1 MQKIFTKILDFQ
13 LNHPVATLVT
23 ALLLTLV
30 SILYTVRN
38 LDFQTGQMDLIYPDN
53 PLVKL
58 SDEIKTTID
67 YDTFIVVIENRNTS
81 RSLSFLHALAP
92 ILNKD
97 TKHYSRVFYRINPA
111 QFKPWSLLYLDRKG
125 LLKLRQNLYEHETLI
140 RTLAASPGLTTLFDG
155 INREIASSM
164 MGELFTGFLDQPAA
178 QDNKKASMDLTFVI
192 RMLTEIKQ
200 HLDNDKPYVSP
211 WKSVFTQDAWN
222 ENSQDTGYF
231 WTKGKRYLLLFVT
244 PKSTDSSFSDKL
256 DALKRLRA
264 NISQLQKTSYRDI
277 QAGVTGQEALNQDE
291 MSTAFRDISIA
302 TVISLMGL
310 AALLIVFWRGI
321 RYPLLEI
328 TELIVALS
336 WTFGLTTFFIGHLN
350 ILSITFAPLLLGL
363 GIDYGIHWLARYQ
376 EEKQQMGLSRQEA
389 LRATMLRL
397 GPSILLAGLTA
408 AFSFFPLILTGFKG
422 LVELGEIASM
432 GMVMTTVSTLC
443 LLPSL
448 ITLFDPRRPAS
459 AASIDRRPKSL
470 FRITNRAAVPILLVC
485 VLGFGFSLERAGRI
499 TFDLNMLHLQSKGA
513 ESVTW
518 EHKLLHG
525 SDQSS
530 MYGVVLA
537 DSLEN
542 IRKKTDALTA
552 LSTVSD
558 VQSVLSMLPEN
569 QKEKMKILQK
579 MTPLLDETAM
589 NAQDDPVNIADLNAV
604 LGRIRFKMTDTKEVS
619 KHLAAQMGEVRDLI
633 DGLQERFRTLSNAH
647 LTRSLGT
654 LQDQFNKDLQDKLE
668 TLRLN
673 VNAQPMQPGD
683 LPLSL
688 RERYIL
694 PDGRYMIRIF
704 PSGDIWDPTVLSRF
718 VADLRSVDSKAIG
731 DPVTLDIFTRAFRD
745 GCIKAAV
752 FAVVFIIGLL
762 LLTFRNLYQAFLVM
776 TPLIMG
782 TVWTLGL
789 MDIFGVGFN
798 LANSLFLPL
807 IVGAGVEYGI
817 IILQRRRQDGVSK
830 DGTAIPLSTAKGVI
844 LAGLTTAVGFGSLTI
859 AHHQG
864 IASLGLLAMIGSLS
878 ILIAA
883 VIFLPALMQVTDA
896 VFAGR
901 KAALRGS
908 PQPCLEQNS
917 SDDQGFKTR
926 N

>member
-1 MQKIFTKILDFQ
+1 
-13 LNHPVATLVT
+13 
-23 ALLLTLV
+23 
-30 SILYTVRN
+30 
-38 LDFQTGQMDLIYPDN
+38 
-53 PLVKL
+53 
-58 SDEIKTTID
+58 
-67 YDTFIVVIENRNTS
+67 
-81 RSLSFLHALAP
+81 
-92 ILNKD
+92 
-97 TKHYSRVFYRINPA
+97 
-111 QFKPWSLLYLDRKG
+111 
-125 LLKLRQNLYEHETLI
+125 
-140 RTLAASPGLTTLFDG
+140 
-155 INREIASSM
+155 
-164 MGELFTGFLDQPAA
+164 MGELFTGFLDQTP
-178 QDNKKASMDLTFVI
+178 QDKKKAPMDLKFVTK
-192 RMLTEIKQ
+192 MLTELKQ
-200 HLDNDKPYVSP
+200 HLDNHRPYVSP
-211 WKSVFTQDAWN
+211 WQSVFTGDAWN
-222 ENSQDTGYF
+222 EGTQDKGYF

-256 DALKRLRA
+256 DALKLLRA
-264 NISQLQKTSYRDI
+264 NIARLQQSSFGDI

-302 TVISLMGL
+302 TVISLVGL

-336 WTFGLTTFFIGHLN
+336 WTFGLTTLFIGHLN

-376 EEKQQMGLSRQEA
+376 EEKLQMGLSRQEA
-389 LRATMLRL
+389 LRATMIKL
-397 GPSILLAGLTA
+397 GPSILLAGFTA

-422 LVELGEIASM
+422 LVELGGIASM
-432 GMVMTTVSTLC
+432 GMVMTTITTLC
-443 LLPSL
+443 FLPSL
-448 ITLFDPRRPAS
+448 ITLFDSRRPATV
-459 AASIDRRPKSL
+459 ASVDRRPRNL
-470 FRITNRAAVPILLVC
+470 FRITNRTAVPILLVC
-485 VLGFGFSLERAGRI
+485 VLVFGLSLSRVGKI
-499 TFDLNMLHLQSKGA
+499 SFDLNMLHLQSKGA

-542 IRKKTDALTA
+542 VRKKTNALTA
-552 LSTVSD
+552 LPEVSD
-558 VQSVLSMLPEN
+558 VESVLQMLPEN
-569 QKEKMKILQK
+569 QREKVKILREMK
-579 MTPLLDETAM
+579 PLLDEIAV
-589 NAQDDPVNIADLNAV
+589 NGQDDPVNISDLNAA
-604 LGRIRFKMTDTKEVS
+604 LAHIRFKMTETKEVS
-619 KHLAAQMGEVRDLI
+619 KHLAAQMSEVRDLI
-633 DGLQERFRTLSNAH
+633 DGLRERFRTLSTAH

-654 LQDQFNKDLQDKLE
+654 FQDQFDKDLQDKLE

-673 VNAQPMQPGD
+673 VNAQPMQAGD

-694 PDGRYMIRIF
+694 PDGRYMIRVF
-704 PSGDIWDPTVLSRF
+704 PTGDIWDPAVLTRF
-718 VADLRSVDSKAIG
+718 VAGLRSVDSKAIG

-752 FAVVFIIGLL
+752 YAVIFIVGLL
-762 LLTFRNLYQAFLVM
+762 LLTFRNLYLAFLVL

-817 IILQRRRQDGVSK
+817 IILQRRRQDGVVG
-830 DGTAIPLSTAKGVI
+830 DGTAIPLSTAKGII
-844 LAGLTTAVGFGSLTI
+844 LAGLTTAVGFGSLTV

-864 IASLGLLAMIGSLS
+864 IASLGLLAMIGGLS

-883 VIFLPALMQVTDA
+883 VIFLPALMQVTEA
-896 VFAGR
+896 FFGR
-901 KAALRGS
+901 R
-908 PQPCLEQNS
+908 
-917 SDDQGFKTR
+917 
-926 N
+926 

>member
-1 MQKIFTKILDFQ
+1 MQRLFTKILNFQ
-13 LNHPVATLVT
+13 LSHPVAIVVT
-23 ALLLTLV
+23 ALLLTLL

-38 LDFQTGQMDLIYPDN
+38 LEFQTGQMDLIYPDN

-58 SDEIKTTID
+58 SEEIKTTID
-67 YDTFIVVIENRNTS
+67 YDTFIVVIENRDVS
-81 RSLSFLHALAP
+81 RSLAFLHALAP
-92 ILNKD
+92 ILEKD
-97 TKHYSRVFYRINPA
+97 SKHYSQVFYRINPA
-111 QFKPWSLLYLDRKG
+111 QFKPWALFYMDREG
-125 LLKLRQNLYEHETLI
+125 LLTLRQNLREHETLL
-140 RTLAASPGLTTLFDG
+140 RSLAASPGLTTLFEG
-155 INREIASSM
+155 INREMASSM
-164 MGELFTGFLDQPAA
+164 VDELFTGFLDQPA
-178 QDNKKASMDLTFVI
+178 QETIKDPMDLTFVI
-192 RMLTEIKQ
+192 RTLTDMKRY
-200 HLDNDKPYVSP
+200 LDTGKTYVSP
-211 WKSVFTQDAWN
+211 WQSVFTGDAWN
-222 ENSQDTGYF
+222 RSASDDGYF
-231 WTKGKRYLLLFVT
+231 WTKEKRCLLLFVT

-256 DALKRLRA
+256 DALKQLRA
-264 NISQLQKTSYRDI
+264 NIARLQKTSYQDI

-302 TVISLMGL
+302 TIISLVGL
-310 AALLIVFWRGI
+310 AILLIVFWRGI
-321 RYPLLEI
+321 RYPFLEL
-328 TELIVALS
+328 TELIIALS
-336 WTFGLTTFFIGHLN
+336 WTFGLTTLFIGHLN

-376 EEKQQMGLSRQEA
+376 EEKQQMGLTRQEA

-408 AFSFFPLILTGFKG
+408 ACSFFPLILTGFKG

-432 GMVMTTVSTLC
+432 GMVTTTVTTLC

-448 ITLFDPRRPAS
+448 ITLFDRRQPAATPPSVDRHPRN
-459 AASIDRRPKSL
+459 L
-470 FRITNRAAVPILLVC
+470 FRITNRAAVPILLAA
-485 VLGFGFSLERAGRI
+485 VLGFGLSLEGAGRI
-499 TFDLNMLHLQSKGA
+499 SFDLNMLNLQSKGA

-518 EHKLLHG
+518 EHKLLNG

-537 DSLEN
+537 NSLED
-542 IRKKTDALTA
+542 IREKSKALTA
-552 LSTVSD
+552 LPAVSG

-569 QKEKMKILQK
+569 QKKKTEILQG
-579 MTPLLDETAM
+579 MSLLLDNETVDV
-589 NAQDDPVNIADLNAV
+589 QDDPVDVAELNTI
-604 LGRIRFKMTDTKEVS
+604 LGRIRFKMLDTKMVP
-619 KHLAAQMGEVRDLI
+619 KQLAAQMDEVRDLI
-633 DGLQERFRTLSNAH
+633 DAVRERFRTLSDAD
-647 LTRSLGT
+647 LARSLET
-654 LQDQFNKDLQDKLE
+654 LQERFIKDLQNKLE

-673 VNAQPMQPGD
+673 INAQPMQAGD

-694 PDGRYMIRIF
+694 PDGRYIIRVF
-704 PSGDIWDPTVLSRF
+704 PTGNIWNPAVLSRF
-718 VADLRSVDSKAIG
+718 VAGLRSVDSNAIG

-752 FAVVFIIGLL
+752 YAVVFIVVLL
-762 LLTFRNLYQAFLVM
+762 LLTFRNLYLAFLVL

-789 MDIFGVGFN
+789 MDLCGVGFN

-844 LAGLTTAVGFGSLTI
+844 LAGLTTAMGFGSLI
-859 AHHQG
+859 VAHHQG

-883 VIFLPALMQVTDA
+883 IIFLPALMQVTEA
-896 VFAGR
+896 LFARR
-901 KAALRGS
+901 KATLDGRS
-908 PQPCLEQNS
+908 THSHEQTGLNDQDS
-917 SDDQGFKTR
+917 SDS
-926 N
+926 